1 MTEYD
6 FSTDPKAFQSQRASR
21 EKFKIDKDLVDKP
34 LSDKII
40 RLLFFVAFYHLIA
53 YVLVFWVLFGYIPT
67 FSSYEQ
73 GVAFIFATVL
83 APFIVVSRRTLRAFD
98 AACPRGVELWSL
110 LALIIV
116 PFFVTVYLH
125 ESMHYRTASTFVWPP
140 YLAAILAAF
149 WGTKW
154 MIQDKSYIKALHEQR
169 PEMRP
174 GQRNLYVM
182 QWLSLSVKEA
192 FKHTPGI
199 IVASIGLTLLGY
211 FFGFSV
217 LFVLSPFIDGFS
229 HRALDPLMNT
239 VFTVCLLITFS
250 FMGHGLKTRDPKSKE
265 KVFDSMV
272 IFYAFM
278 VYVAINI
285 AAYYGIESYL
295 QG

>member
-1 MTEYD
+1 MAEYD

-21 EKFKIDKDLVDKP
+21 EKFKIDQELVDKP

-40 RLLFFVAFYHLIA
+40 SLLFFVAVYHLIA

-83 APFIVVSRRTLRAFD
+83 VPFIVVSRKTLRAFD

-110 LALIIV
+110 LVLIIA
-116 PFFVTVYLH
+116 PFFLAVYLH

-154 MIQDKSYIKALHEQR
+154 MIQDKSYINALHEQR
-169 PEMRP
+169 PELRP

-192 FKHTPGI
+192 LKHTPGI

-217 LFVLSPFIDGFS
+217 LFVLSPFIDGVSQTFFFT
-229 HRALDPLMNT
+229 L
-239 VFTVCLLITFS
+239 FTVCLLITFS

-272 IFYAFM
+272 IFYAFI